1 MGKLLNAFYNGY
13 TPVPN
18 CVLKDKRLD
27 FRSRGVLITCL
38 GLPDGWDFSVNGL
51 VALVGESPRREKRD
65 GINAVVNYLVELGYL
80 ERIPVRD
87 PNTGKFLGYDWKIN
101 IPPMSIQLS
110 IPFTD

>member
-1 MGKLLNAFYNGY
+1 MGKLLNIFYNGY

-18 CVLKDKRLD
+18 VVLKDKRLD

-38 GLPDGWDFSVNGL
+38 GLPDGWEFSINGL
-51 VALVGESPRREKRD
+51 VALVGESSRGERRD
-65 GINAVVNYLVELGYL
+65 AINAAVQHLVKLGYL

-87 PNTGKFLGYDWKIN
+87 QSSGKFIGYDWKIN
-101 IPPMSIQLS
+101 IPPLPEQLS